1 MNARPELNRRQFL
14 QTTALAASALPFM
27 SEGAEPA
34 SGSAGTIKVGCL
46 SWCFHGLGP
55 AADPEQAI
63 DIIGEMGFD
72 GIELIVTARKD
83 LQTFWTDARIDRLKQ
98 KLDGHKLRVSQFA
111 MFQPVVEGLPSRQRD
126 ERDQA
131 LDYFEGGCRIARKFE
146 SPLINIVAPWA
157 RELTGPTGYL
167 PRYYEVENPKPGQKF
182 HIDIASGFDWAQ
194 VWNGFVETTR
204 ACLARAK
211 AHGLKFSIENHTH
224 TLIPEA
230 ASFLRLSDA
239 IHDPDLGCNLDV
251 GWAMLQKEYPPVAIH
266 KLKGRLLNLHMRD
279 IDGMMR
285 LFPPMGD
292 GVMDC
297 QAIVVTLKQVG
308 FNGFASIEQDTHP
321 GDPDIRVICRRY
333 LKMMRE
339 YIG

>member
-1 MNARPELNRRQFL
+1 MIARTELSRRQFL
-14 QTTALAASALPFM
+14 HTTALGAAALPFM
-27 SEGAEPA
+27 LDAAEPA
-34 SGSAGTIKVGCL
+34 SGKPGTIKVGCL

-55 AADPEQAI
+55 TADPEPAI
-63 DIIGEMGFD
+63 DIIGELGFD

-83 LQTFWTDARIDRLKQ
+83 LQTFWTDARIDHLKQ

-111 MFQPVVEGLPSRQRD
+111 MFQPVVEGLGSLQRD
-126 ERDQA
+126 LRDQA
-131 LDYFEGGCRIARKFE
+131 LDYFESGCRIARKFE

-157 RELTGPTGYL
+157 LELSGPTAYL
-167 PRYYEVENPKPGQKF
+167 PRYYEVANPKPGEKF
-182 HIDIASGFDWAQ
+182 HINIANSFDWER

-211 AHGLKFSIENHTH
+211 AQGLKFSIENHTH
-224 TLIPEA
+224 TLIPESDA
-230 ASFLRLSDA
+230 FLRLADA
-239 IHDPDLGCNLDV
+239 IHDSDLGCNLDV

-266 KLKGRLLNLHMRD
+266 KLNGRLLNLHMRD

-297 QAIVVTLKQVG
+297 QAIVAALKQVG
-308 FNGFASIEQDTHP
+308 FNGFASLEQDTHP
-321 GDPDIRVICRRY
+321 GDPDMRVICRRY
-333 LKMMRE
+333 LQMMRE
-339 YIG
+339 YLG

>member
-1 MNARPELNRRQFL
+1 MNARLDLNRRQFL
-14 QTTALAASALPFM
+14 QTSALAASALPFIA
-27 SEGAEPA
+27 GAAEPA
-34 SGSAGTIKVGCL
+34 SGSAGSIKVGCL
-46 SWCFHGLGP
+46 SWCFHSLGP
-55 AADPEQAI
+55 AADPEPAI

-72 GIELIVTARKD
+72 SIELIVNASQD

-98 KLDGHKLRVSQFA
+98 KLDRHKLRVSQFA
-111 MFQPVVEGLPSRQRD
+111 MFQPVVEGLSSTQRD
-126 ERDQA
+126 VRDQA
-131 LDYFEGGCRIARKFE
+131 LDYFEGGCRIARRFE

-157 RELTGPTGYL
+157 LELSGPTSYL
-167 PRYYEVENPKPGQKF
+167 PRYYDVQNPKPGQKF
-182 HIDIASGFDWAQ
+182 HIDIASGFDWER
-194 VWNGFVETTR
+194 VWKGFVETTR

-239 IHDPDLGCNLDV
+239 IHDSDLGCNLDV

-266 KLKGRLLNLHMRD
+266 KLKGCLLNVHMRD

-285 LFPPMGD
+285 LFPPIGD

-297 QAIVVTLKQVG
+297 QAIVATLKQVG
-308 FNGFASIEQDTHP
+308 FNGYASIEQDMHP
-321 GDPDIRVICRRY
+321 GDPDIRIICQRY
-333 LKMMRE
+333 LKMMRG

>member
-1 MNARPELNRRQFL
+1 MNTLSELNRRQFL

-27 SEGAEPA
+27 AAGAEPA
-34 SGSAGTIKVGCL
+34 SGSTGKIKVGCL

-55 AADPEQAI
+55 AADPEPAI
-63 DIIGEMGFD
+63 DLIGEMGFD

-111 MFQPVVEGLPSRQRD
+111 MFQPVVEGLSSTQRD

-131 LDYFEGGCRIARKFE
+131 LDYFEGGCRIASKFE

-157 RELTGPTGYL
+157 RELSGPTGYL
-167 PRYYEVENPKPGQKF
+167 PRYYEVENPKPGEKF
-182 HIDIASGFDWAQ
+182 HIDIASGFDWER

-211 AHGLKFSIENHTH
+211 SHGLKFSIENHTH
-224 TLIPEA
+224 TLIPET

-239 IHDPDLGCNLDV
+239 LHDPDLGCNLDV
-251 GWAMLQKEYPPVAIH
+251 GWAMLQKEYPPIAIY

-279 IDGMMR
+279 IDGRMR

-297 QAIVVTLKQVG
+297 QAIVAALKQVG

-321 GDPDIRVICRRY
+321 GDPDMRVICRRY